1 MKIMD
6 PITAAA
12 ISEGTKQTTK
22 SLVDRLVNPIIDGIK
37 LAYNKNLVLINEHFQ
52 EYLLRNYEKYSTM
65 NTLVFSNAQKL
76 LKDIYIPLSI
86 TCYEARDRK
95 ELTKKIDTYPK
106 DIINKYRKLLVIDT
120 AGMGKSTMMK
130 YIYLSIIDNGEGI
143 PIFIELRR
151 LNANKDILDEV
162 QEQLN
167 ALNKEF
173 DEVLLKEFIK
183 DGKLIFILDGY
194 DEIPLTDKG
203 LVTEKMQE
211 FIAKASNNLFFMTS
225 RPEDALS
232 CFGDFVRFEINP
244 LIKDEAFELLRKYD
258 NTGKTSELLIN
269 KLKDEESESIEEF
282 LKNPLLVSLLYTA
295 FDFKQTIPLK
305 KHLFYRQVFDA
316 FFEVHDLSKGDS
328 FARKKHSKLDI
339 DEFHR
344 VLRYIGFKSIK
355 KIEFSKD
362 ELLSIIKD
370 SKTFCIGVNFS
381 ESDFLN
387 DLLMTVPIF
396 VKDGIYYKWAHKS
409 LQEYFAAQFIFL
421 DAKQAQSEI
430 LNRLYNGNDL
440 DKYFN
445 LLDLYYNIDY
455 KGFREIITCNLLT
468 EYKKFCSIF
477 IDNKIS
483 KELKTIYSI
492 IFNGIPI
499 FCITSSKNFSN
510 GVSLIEKEGEKET
523 AYNNIYSQTQLPSEF
538 VIFHPKGKYSLVYS
552 QYSNKKSVILKILS
566 NESFIFKSKASS
578 MMELNGFIENE
589 NFRKD
594 IVYVIDISNENP
606 LTIKGAD
613 LFIPNDFLEHLNM
626 HFSNYYI
633 DYDKALKELSQ
644 IENEKAI
651 DNIDSLLKDI

>member
-22 SLVDRLVNPIIDGIK
+22 SLVDRLVNPIIDRVK
-37 LAYNKNLVLINEHFQ
+37 LAYNKNFIHINEHFQ
-52 EYLLRNYEKYSTM
+52 DYLLRNYEKYSTM
-65 NTLVFSNAQKL
+65 NTLVFSNTQKQ

-86 TCYEARDRK
+86 SCYETRDRK
-95 ELTKKIDTYPK
+95 EFTKKIDAYPK
-106 DIINKYRKLLVIDT
+106 DIINQYRKLLVIDT

-151 LNANKDILDEV
+151 LNANKDILDEI

-167 ALNKEF
+167 AINKEF

-244 LIKDEAFELLRKYD
+244 LIKDDAFELLRKYD

-269 KLKDEESESIEEF
+269 KLNDEESKSIEEF

-362 ELLSIIKD
+362 ELLSIIKAA
-370 SKTFCIGVNFS
+370 KIFCIGVNFS

-396 VKDGIYYKWAHKS
+396 VRDGIYYKWAHKS

-421 DAKQAQSEI
+421 DAKQAQSDI
-430 LNRLYNGNDL
+430 LNRLYGGDDL
-440 DKYFN
+440 NKYFN

-455 KGFREIITCNLLT
+455 KGFREIITCNLLS
-468 EYKKFCSIF
+468 EFKDFCSSF
-477 IDNKIS
+477 IGNKIS
-483 KELKTIYSI
+483 KESKKILSI
-492 IFNGIPI
+492 IFNGIPV
-499 FCITSSKNFSN
+499 FCMTSSKRISN
-510 GVSLIEKEGEKET
+510 GVRLIQKEGKKET
-523 AYNNIYSQTQLPSEF
+523 AYNNIYSQTQLPFEF
-538 VIFHPKGKYSLVYS
+538 VIFHPRGKFSLVYS
-552 QYSNKKSVILKILS
+552 QYSNKKNIILKILS
-566 NESFIFKSKASS
+566 NESFILKSNALS
-578 MMELNGFIENE
+578 MMKFRDFIENE

-594 IVYVIDISNENP
+594 IVYVIDVFNENP
-606 LTIKGAD
+606 LSIKGTD
-613 LFIPNDFLEHLNM
+613 LFIPSDILEHLNM
-626 HFSNYYI
+626 HFSNYHI

-644 IENEKAI
+644 IENEKTI